1 MASGN
6 IVNFEGKT
14 DFYSSLEEL
23 ENASDIIIKG
33 EKKSETETNVIRS
46 EIDGEVAGG
55 YTLSNFEIT
64 KVYKNSLNDKEIKE
78 QNTVKISEVS
88 FYDEE
93 THSAYTINGYQNMKK
108 NNEYL
113 LFLSKEEDG
122 NFITKAVTFG
132 KIPLNTNDLEIS
144 SDENGELDQNVY
156 LKIFNAAKEK
166 YN

>member
-1 MASGN
+1 M
-6 IVNFEGKT
+6 NFEGKT

-93 THSAYTINGYQNMKK
+93 TRSAYTINGYQNMKK